1 MVNTTRPSARTFI
14 NAGNLNRKRNAK
26 NKTATIMKTPRIIRK
41 MYSVLLFIF
50 LDYTIKIT

>member
-1 MVNTTRPSARTFI
+1 MVNTTKPRARTFI